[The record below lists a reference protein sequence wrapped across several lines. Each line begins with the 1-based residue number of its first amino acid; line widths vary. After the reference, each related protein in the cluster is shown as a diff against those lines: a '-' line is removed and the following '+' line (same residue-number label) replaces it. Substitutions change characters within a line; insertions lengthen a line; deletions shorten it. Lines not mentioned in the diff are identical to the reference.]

1 MNHTDCSLQLFKCLN
16 HLGVSKGIVAT
27 RRNVDI
33 AVREADT
40 KLKEWRTQVLKF
52 ASMLRH
58 RYIVHFFFIVN
69 CVTFYWGLLPLTYPQ
84 EMQ

>member
-1 MNHTDCSLQLFKCLN
+1 MLVPSKLARLTSATVTEDNVNHTDCSLQLFKCLN

-58 RYIVHFFFIVN
+58 RYIVHFFSS
-69 CVTFYWGLLPLTYPQ
+69 
-84 EMQ
+84 